1 MSLALTLPLIV
12 SAAHAA
18 EGSSTGA
25 PVLGGL
31 TLLVLV
37 CAGLVALRRAWGLVA
52 TAVSGLAIASYLV
65 VQHHAAKAGVG
76 NSACN
81 ISDALSC
88 DAVNTSRWSEI
99 GGTPIALLG
108 AGYFA
113 AMAFLAFQHARGKGN
128 GVTGLLAALA
138 GVAVGYDVF
147 LAWASSQVGALCVM
161 CAATWVLNVI
171 LLAGSVL
178 EARTEEGG
186 IRAAV
191 TRGISAY
198 GMNAAIVGLAMILVG
213 NVTFKP
219 DAPSKGGS
227 GTSGAGDNDLAG
239 LYEQA
244 GGRFEFDGTEP
255 VRGPADARF
264 TLVEWADF
272 QCPHCAL
279 MVTELEGVLADNP
292 DTKLLFKHYP
302 ISGLCNVNVEGVRHE
317 NACSAAAAAD
327 CAGKQNAFYDLS
339 HKMFKN
345 QEYLA
350 PDDIR
355 FLAKELQL
363 DMLKF
368 EACWADPSALDGVR
382 SDVAG
387 GTTAGV
393 SGTPAVYLRGA
404 FGERWVRVK
413 GGRAEINQLLA
424 AARTGTPLPEPAPA
438 AQE

>member
-1 MSLALTLPLIV
+1 MSLALTLPLMV

-18 EGSSTGA
+18 DGSSSGA
-25 PVLGGL
+25 PLLGGL

-37 CAGLVALRRAWGLVA
+37 CAGLVATRRAWGLVA
-52 TAVSGLAIASYLV
+52 SSVAGLGIASYLV

-76 NSACN
+76 DSACN
-81 ISDALSC
+81 ISDKLSC

-108 AGYFA
+108 VGYFA
-113 AMAFLAFQHARGKGN
+113 AMAFLAFQHTRGKGN
-128 GVTGLLAALA
+128 GVTGLLAGLA
-138 GVAVGYDVF
+138 AVAVGYDVF
-147 LAWASSQVGALCVM
+147 LAWASAQVGALCVL
-161 CAATWVLNVI
+161 CATTWALNVI
-171 LLAGSVL
+171 LLVGSGL
-178 EARTEEGG
+178 EARKEEGG
-186 IRAAV
+186 VAAAV
-191 TRGISAY
+191 SRGVGAY

-213 NVTFKP
+213 NVTFKASASKP
-219 DAPSKGGS
+219 AAGGAKGGES
-227 GTSGAGDNDLAG
+227 DLAG

-244 GGRFEFDGTEP
+244 GGRVELDGTEP

-272 QCPHCAL
+272 QCPHCAM
-279 MVTELEGVLADNP
+279 MVSELEGVLADNK

-302 ISGLCNVNVEGVRHE
+302 ISGLCNANVDGVRHE

-327 CAGKQNAFYDLS
+327 CAGKQNAFYELS

-363 DMLKF
+363 DMPSF
-368 EACWADPSALDGVR
+368 ESCWADPATMDGVR

-387 GTTAGV
+387 GNGAGV
-393 SGTPAVYLRGA
+393 TGTPAVYLLGA
-404 FGERWVRVK
+404 FGDRWVRLK
-413 GGRAEINQLLA
+413 GGRAEINALLE
-424 AARTGTPLPEPAPA
+424 AARSGKPLPEPAPS

>member
-1 MSLALTLPLIV
+1 MSLALTLPFIV

-18 EGSSTGA
+18 DGSSSGA

-31 TLLVLV
+31 TLLVLA
-37 CAGLVALRRAWGLVA
+37 CAALVAVRRAWGLFA
-52 TAVSGLAIASYLV
+52 SAVSGLGIASYLV

-76 NSACN
+76 DSACN
-81 ISDALSC
+81 INAALSC
-88 DAVNTSRWSEI
+88 DKVNTSDWSEI

-113 AMAFLAFQHARGKGN
+113 AMAFLAFQHTRGKAN
-128 GVTGLLAALA
+128 GVTGLLTALA
-138 GVAVGYDVF
+138 GVAVAYDVF
-147 LAWASSQVGALCVM
+147 LAWASSQIGALCVM
-161 CAATWVLNVI
+161 CAATWALNVI
-171 LLAGSVL
+171 LLVGSVL
-178 EARTEEGG
+178 EARKEEGG
-186 IRAAV
+186 ITAAM
-191 TRGISAY
+191 TRGVGAY

-213 NVTFKP
+213 NVTFK
-219 DAPSKGGS
+219 ASASKPAAGGA
-227 GTSGAGDNDLAG
+227 AGGESELAG

-244 GGRFEFDGTEP
+244 SGRIEFDGTEP

-272 QCPHCAL
+272 ECPHCAL

-292 DTKLLFKHYP
+292 DVKLLFKHYP
-302 ISGLCNVNVEGVRHE
+302 ISGLCNANVDGVRHE

-327 CAGKQNAFYDLS
+327 CAGKQNAFYELS

-363 DMLKF
+363 DMPSF
-368 EACWADPSALDGVR
+368 EACWADPATMDGVR
-382 SDVAG
+382 SDVTG
-387 GTTAGV
+387 GNAAGV
-393 SGTPAVYLRGA
+393 TGTPAVYLRGA
-404 FGERWVRVK
+404 FGDQWVRLK
-413 GGRAEINQLLA
+413 GGRAEITALLA
-424 AARTGTPLPEPAPA
+424 AARSGKPLPAPAPA
-438 AQE
+438 ARE